1 MEVKAGYKQTDIG
14 VIPTEWDEKSAGEL
28 SPFVT
33 SGSRGWA
40 RYYSNRGSLFVRIT
54 NLSREVIYPDLTNQK
69 LVDLPRSATE
79 GLRTALQ
86 AGDILVS
93 ITADIGIIGYVD
105 DQFPTPAYIN
115 QHIACVRFPPE
126 KVNSKFASYY
136 LASSGPQ
143 KRFAEATDVGAKS
156 GINLN
161 TVRAL
166 RLVCP
171 PLPEQQA
178 IANALSDVDQLIASL
193 DQLIAK
199 KRDLKQAAM
208 QQLLTGKTRLAGFS
222 GEWKTK
228 RLGEVVAIVKGQ
240 LITQDTV
247 VDGTIPV
254 IAGGK
259 KPAYFHNIANRFGK
273 TITVSG
279 SGASAGYVAKYD
291 EPIFAS
297 DCCTISEGSTYD
309 LDYIYYY
316 LLSRQSHIY
325 RSQTGGAQPH
335 IHPKDLQPMI
345 VGIPSHGEQVAIA
358 ATLSDMDAELTELA
372 HRRDK
377 TIALKQ
383 GMMQELLTG
392 RTRLV

>member
-1 MEVKAGYKQTDIG
+1 MKTGYKQTEIG
-14 VIPTEWDEKSAGEL
+14 TMPDDWQVSTIEENAIIKTGGRNTQDRDDKGQY
-28 SPFVT
+28 PF
-33 SGSRGWA
+33 
-40 RYYSNRGSLFVRIT
+40 FVRSQTIEKID
-54 NLSREVIYPDLTNQK
+54 SYSFDGEAVLT
-69 LVDLPRSATE
+69 
-79 GLRTALQ
+79 
-86 AGDILVS
+86 AGDGVGTGKI
-93 ITADIGIIGYVD
+93 
-105 DQFPTPAYIN
+105 FHYIN
-115 QHIACVRFPPE
+115 GRFDCHQR
-126 KVNSKFASYY
+126 VYRISDFSNQLNGKFFYRVFSNAFYDRIMSM
-136 LASSGPQ
+136 
-143 KRFAEATDVGAKS
+143 TAKS
-156 GINLN
+156 SVDS
-161 TVRAL
+161 VRRDMIAEMRIPL
-166 RLVCP
+166 P
-171 PLPEQQA
+171 PLPEQKA
-178 IANALSDVDQLIASL
+178 IANALSDIDQLIASL

-222 GEWKTK
+222 GEWETK

>member
-1 MEVKAGYKQTDIG
+1 MEFSIYVSLTLIKPKAYLNSEFLKYLLNSTAYKKRAKEQVYLGGG
-14 VIPTEWDEKSAGEL
+14 VG
-28 SPFVT
+28 
-33 SGSRGWA
+33 
-40 RYYSNRGSLFVRIT
+40 
-54 NLSREVIYPDLTNQK
+54 
-69 LVDLPRSATE
+69 
-79 GLRTALQ
+79 
-86 AGDILVS
+86 
-93 ITADIGIIGYVD
+93 
-105 DQFPTPAYIN
+105 
-115 QHIACVRFPPE
+115 
-126 KVNSKFASYY
+126 
-136 LASSGPQ
+136 
-143 KRFAEATDVGAKS
+143 
-156 GINLN
+156 NLN
-161 TVRAL
+161 VDVVRNYPIII
-166 RLVCP
+166 P
-171 PLPEQQA
+171 PLPEQHA
-178 IANALSDVDQLIASL
+178 IANALSDVDELIASL
-193 DQLIAK
+193 DALIAK

-222 GEWKTK
+222 GEWETK